1 MSTLLTPEDSR
12 RYGIFRLTEAD
23 RPALIAHLLSLD
35 PEGRRRRFGL
45 ALQDES
51 IVEIARKLPLDT
63 QCLGLF
69 VWGELKGC
77 VQVIGEAGGARQELA
92 ISLSPEMRGRGW
104 GKELVQ
110 MALSRAK
117 DRRVQQVDI
126 QYLAEN
132 SAMHRIAGAYPGRTK
147 VWSGEIVRSVVL
159 QDCDA
164 L

>member
-1 MSTLLTPEDSR
+1 MSTPLSTEDAR

-35 PEGRRRRFGL
+35 SEGRRRRFGL
-45 ALQDES
+45 ALRDES
-51 IVEIARKLPLDT
+51 IVEIASKLPLDT

-77 VQVIGEAGGARQELA
+77 VQVLGEPGGSRQELA
-92 ISLSPEMRGRGW
+92 VSLSPEMRGRGW

-110 MALSRAK
+110 LALSRAK
-117 DRRVQQVDI
+117 DRRVEQVDI

-132 SAMHRIAGAYPGRTK
+132 AAMHRIAGAYPGRSQ
-147 VWSGEIVRSVVL
+147 VWSGEIVRSVRL
-159 QDCDA
+159 QDCD
-164 L
+164 LF